1 MHAFLF
7 ITDEILEY
15 ILNLIPR
22 TLQRFIGVHDR
33 LREVVESHEN
43 QVSRES
49 GLRVFRTLQIKKAC
63 TNYLTQAVFK

>member
-1 MHAFLF
+1 MLFLF
-7 ITDEILEY
+7 VTDEISED

-22 TLQRFIGVHDR
+22 TLQRFTGVHAR
-33 LREVVESHEN
+33 LREVAESHEN

-49 GLRVFRTLQIKKAC
+49 GPLVFRALQIKEAC

>member
-1 MHAFLF
+1 MLPLF
-7 ITDEILEY
+7 VTDEILEY

-22 TLQRFIGVHDR
+22 TLQRFTGVYAR

-43 QVSRES
+43 QVSCES

-63 TNYLTQAVFK
+63 TYYLTQAVFK

>member
-1 MHAFLF
+1 MLFLF
-7 ITDEILEY
+7 VTDEILEY

-22 TLQRFIGVHDR
+22 TLQRFIGVHAR

-43 QVSRES
+43 QVNRES

>member
-1 MHAFLF
+1 MLFLF
-7 ITDEILEY
+7 VTDEILEY

-22 TLQRFIGVHDR
+22 TLQRFTGVHAR

-49 GLRVFRTLQIKKAC
+49 GLRVFRMSKISKRS
-63 TNYLTQAVFK
+63 